1 MSQDSFRFY
10 DGDSEEYIGLR
21 TLLRSPENSIMPVI
35 AKISGGIVIY
45 GERLK
50 TRLKTLFFNL
60 FAEVDQNF
68 CNRARNIPVLAGPLF
83 IDLIKILQIQENLR
97 NCVFE

>member
-1 MSQDSFRFY
+1 MSQNSFRFY

-21 TLLRSPENSIMPVI
+21 ILLRSPENSIMPGI

-45 GERLK
+45 GKRLR
-50 TRLKTLFFNL
+50 TRLKALFFNL

-68 CNRARNIPVLAGPLF
+68 CNRAKNIPVLAGRLF
-83 IDLIKILQIQENLR
+83 IEFIKILQIQAKLR